1 VIFMTLE
8 DEAGVANVIV
18 WPRAFD
24 RYRPAVLQGRLIS
37 VFGKLQ
43 REGAVIHVIADHIED
58 HSHLLAHLSDGA
70 ADLSTAG
77 LARADEARSPRDDPR
92 RTALDKAEILKARA
106 AKIVP
111 PSRDFH

>member
-1 VIFMTLE
+1 
-8 DEAGVANVIV
+8 
-18 WPRAFD
+18 
-24 RYRPAVLQGRLIS
+24 
-37 VFGKLQ
+37 
-43 REGAVIHVIADHIED
+43 
-58 HSHLLAHLSDGA
+58 LAHLSDGA